1 MSAIKVTAITTP
13 VSAES
18 APPDTF
24 TVDDSASA
32 NWLVRK
38 IVEARAYAKR
48 VKLWADVE
56 VKRAQ
61 NEEQFFIQRYGRQLE
76 AWARNELTAAR
87 RKCVKLPAGTVGYRT
102 EPPKLDVMDEE
113 KLIAWCRK
121 TLPDALRVETHVLK
135 SLVKEHVKE
144 TGECPDGVDIGGGQQ
159 RFYIK

>member
-1 MSAIKVTAITTP
+1 MSTIKVTAITAP

-24 TVDDSASA
+24 TVDDAASA

-38 IVEARAYAKR
+38 IVEARAYAKH
-48 VKLWADVE
+48 VKLWADGE

-61 NEEQFFIQRYGRQLE
+61 NEERFFIQRYGRQLE
-76 AWARNELTAAR
+76 AWARSEISAAR

-102 EPPKLDVMDEE
+102 EPRKLDVMDEQ
-113 KLIAWCRK
+113 KLIDWCRK
-121 TLPDALRVETHVLK
+121 ALPDALRVETHVLK
-135 SLVKEHVKE
+135 SVMKEHVKE
-144 TGECPDGVDIGGGQQ
+144 TGECPDGADIGGGQQ